1 MNIPPHVNFNEYV
14 SVVGELEA
22 QEIHSAGRW
31 ADDLVERSK
40 GVQEYGDKLPWSKTW
55 DGGFVL
61 DPLRLPSGQDK
72 MVTARVCA

>member
-1 MNIPPHVNFNEYV
+1 MNIPPHVDFNEYV

-40 GVQEYGDKLPWSKTW
+40 GVQEYGDKLPGQKPGTAA
-55 DGGFVL
+55 FVL
-61 DPLRLPSGQDK
+61 DLLRLPSGQDK